1 MSTKSI
7 ISSTWYELVTQYVV
21 MTVAVAISAVAVL
34 VFMAPFNIAPS
45 GVSGIAV
52 ILNYLIDTPIGLVTL
67 VLNIP
72 IQYLAYKMLPG
83 SWRVVARTFYVLTVY
98 SVVIDVLGQHIPT
111 DGVSENILLNAVFGG
126 ALEGIAGGLIYRV
139 GGTFGGTST
148 LAMILRRKF
157 GMPMSTTWLYTDL
170 FVMGAAGVVFGW
182 EAALYAM
189 VALFITALASDYVLE
204 GPSVIRTAMIVTD
217 NPEDVSD
224 AIMSELGRGV
234 TGWEAQGMY
243 TKQQKWVLYVS
254 VGRSE
259 ISELRQIVMQTD
271 AKAFVVIGQ
280 GHTAYGEGFK
290 RPV

>member
-7 ISSTWYELVTQYVV
+7 ISSKWYNVVTQYVV

-34 VFMAPFNIAPS
+34 IFMAPFNIAPS

-52 ILNYLIDTPIGLVTL
+52 ILNYLIDTPIGLVTF

-126 ALEGIAGGLIYRV
+126 VLEGIAGGLIYRV

-148 LAMILRRKF
+148 IAIILRRKF
-157 GMPMSTTWLYTDL
+157 GMPMSATWLYTDL

-204 GPSVIRTAMIVTD
+204 GPSVIRTAVIVTS
-217 NPEDVSD
+217 NPEDVSG

-254 VGRSE
+254 VSRSE
-259 ISELRQIVMQTD
+259 IGDLRQIVMQVD
-271 AKAFVVIGQ
+271 EKAFMVIGQ